1 MSDSYVCMNEKTD
14 ATDTPAALRGAGR
27 QLFARQGYDATSIR
41 QITAAAGANLG
52 AVSYHFG
59 SKQALY
65 HAVVE
70 EALAPFADRV
80 VEASHEGADALDR
93 ATSVVRAYFEV
104 LRAYPDVPMLLL
116 QELLAGRIPPPPAT
130 SALHRIATALA
141 TLVTD
146 GQAEGSVRA
155 GDPLLFGLS
164 VIAQPIHLTIVAHM
178 LSQVT
183 GLDQSD
189 ATTRERVY
197 AHTAAFVRAGLRAE
211 DE

>member
-1 MSDSYVCMNEKTD
+1 
-14 ATDTPAALRGAGR
+14 AGR
-27 QLFARQGYDATSIR
+27 RLFARHGYDATSIR
-41 QITAAAGANLG
+41 QLTADAGANLG
-52 AVSYHFG
+52 AVTYHFG
-59 SKQALY
+59 SKQGLY

-70 EALAPFADRV
+70 RALTPFADRV
-80 VEASHEGADALDR
+80 VAASHEGADALER

-116 QELLAGRIPPPPAT
+116 QELMAGRVTPPPVT
-130 SALHRIATALA
+130 TALQRVTTA
-141 TLVTD
+141 LDELVTK

-164 VIAQPIHLTIVAHM
+164 IIAQPIHLTIVANM
-178 LSQVT
+178 LAHVA

-189 ATTRERVY
+189 ATTRARVY

-211 DE
+211 DER

>member
-1 MSDSYVCMNEKTD
+1 MNQP
-14 ATDTPAALRGAGR
+14 AQRPDTAAALIRAGR
-27 QLFARQGYDATSIR
+27 RLFARQGYDATSIR
-41 QITAAAGANLG
+41 QITSAADANLG
-52 AVSYHFG
+52 AVTYHFG

-80 VEASHEGADALDR
+80 VAASQEGADALER
-93 ATSVVRAYFEV
+93 AASVVQAYFEV

-116 QELLAGRIPPPPAT
+116 QELLASRIPPPPAI
-130 SALHRIATALA
+130 SALHRVATALEE
-141 TLVTD
+141 LVTH
-146 GQAEGSVRA
+146 GQAEGSVRK

-164 VIAQPIHLTIVAHM
+164 IIAQPIHLTIVAGM
-178 LSQVT
+178 LSQVA

-197 AHTAAFVRAGLRAE
+197 AHTVAFVRAGLRVE

>member
-1 MSDSYVCMNEKTD
+1 MNHLLRVP
-14 ATDTPAALRGAGR
+14 ATAEALIDAGR
-27 QLFARQGYDATSIR
+27 RLFARQGYDATSIR
-41 QITAAAGANLG
+41 QLTADAGANLG
-52 AVSYHFG
+52 AVTYHFG

-70 EALAPFADRV
+70 QALTPFADRV
-80 VEASHEGADALDR
+80 VAASREGADALER

-104 LRAYPDVPMLLL
+104 LRTYPDVPMLLL
-116 QELLAGRIPPPPAT
+116 QELMAGRVPPPPVT
-130 SALHRIATALA
+130 TALQRVTTA
-141 TLVTD
+141 LDELVTR

-164 VIAQPIHLTIVAHM
+164 IIAQPIHLTIVANM
-178 LSQVT
+178 LAHVA

-211 DE
+211 DER